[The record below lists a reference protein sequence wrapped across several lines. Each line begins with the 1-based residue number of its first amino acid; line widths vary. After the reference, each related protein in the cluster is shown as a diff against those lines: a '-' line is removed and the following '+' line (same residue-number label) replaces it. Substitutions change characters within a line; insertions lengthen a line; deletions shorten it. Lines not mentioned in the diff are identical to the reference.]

1 MNLDRE
7 SISKLLLLSDAEFE
21 KVLREI
27 AKEAGIDAE
36 NLVINKSDITKIRTF
51 LSFAG
56 DDDIARLLGQFG
68 GKNNGTGR

>member
-7 SISKLLLLSDAEFE
+7 SLSKLLLLSDTEFE

-36 NLVINKSDITKIRTF
+36 NLVISRSDIARIRSF
-51 LSFAG
+51 LSLAG